1 METKS
6 INKKT
11 KNVLRKIRLSLTIA
25 LLLSLFILAL
35 QNTHPVTMVLGLWE
49 VEASLTFIVL
59 ISSFIGIL
67 SAVLL
72 KFRI

>member
-25 LLLSLFILAL
+25 LLLSLLILAL
-35 QNTHPVTMVLGLWE
+35 QNTHQVTMVLGLWK

-59 ISSFIGIL
+59 ISGFIGII
-67 SAVLL
+67 SALLL
-72 KFRI
+72 KSRI